1 MVFSHKGVSTVARMQ
16 CVSSWSKWE
25 SMLKELLLLQIYVG
39 VRAAHSS
46 SSQEELLSE
55 LSRPHR
61 TLVPHLGESQRSS
74 GVQYGWHF
82 SCLRAEGSNENQRGN
97 SCSSVFEA
105 PLRPPVDKLAA
116 LS

>member
-46 SSQEELLSE
+46 SGQEELLSE

-61 TLVPHLGESQRSS
+61 TLVPHLGKSKRSS

-82 SCLRAEGSNENQRGN
+82 SCLRAEGSEDENQRGN
-97 SCSSVFEA
+97 NCSSVF
-105 PLRPPVDKLAA
+105 
-116 LS
+116 